1 MGLFQKYADLTIDE
15 VYQAYIDLDKRKFP
29 NEAINL
35 KTELN
40 TRQGEGEVPSER
52 YELFAQSVHAAPQ
65 LKSQAT
71 PVELPLEFSGRA
83 RDYFRIWI
91 VNLCLSLLTLGI
103 FSAWAKVRKK
113 RYFYSHTT
121 IAGTSFQYLGQPI
134 PILKGRLVAAAGFG
148 TYYIASHFVT
158 SLLPY
163 VMGAGLIAAPW
174 VLVGSAAFNAR
185 YSAFRNMTFQM
196 DATYWD
202 AMKVLYAWGLLPAF
216 VLGLIFSQFGHPV
229 LLGVATLVFT
239 VSFPWLICRIRKF
252 IFENTAYGGIKG
264 KFLATGGQFFKV
276 YFLSG
281 LVAAVIVVPVGILV
295 TLVFTSVKDIQMAT
309 YLFAIPSYVGYVLGF
324 AYVRAKGTNLV
335 WNHTRL
341 GPLTF
346 ESTLRFRDLFGLYM
360 TNAMGIIVSCGFLI
374 PWAVIRTM
382 RYRVDHMR
390 ITSEGELT
398 QFIGS
403 RKQSVAAIGGE
414 TVDLFDWD
422 LSL

>member
-1 MGLFQKYADLTIDE
+1 MGLFKRYADLTVDE
-15 VYQAYIDLDKRKFP
+15 VYQAYIDIDRQKYP
-29 NEAINL
+29 NEFIAL
-35 KTELN
+35 KSELN
-40 TRQGEGEVPSER
+40 ARKANGEEPSQR
-52 YELFAQSVHAAPQ
+52 YELFAQEVHAASRA
-65 LKSQAT
+65 KAD
-71 PVELPLEFSGRA
+71 PVALPLAFSGRA

-148 TYYIASHFVT
+148 TYYITSNFVT

-185 YSAFRNMTFQM
+185 YSAYRNMTFQM

-202 AMKVLYAWGLLPAF
+202 AAKVLYAWGILPVF
-216 VLGLIFSQFGHPV
+216 VLGFILSQFDHFI
-229 LLGVATLVFT
+229 LLGVATFVFT
-239 VSFPWLICRIRKF
+239 ISFPWLICRIRKF

-264 KFLATGGQFFKV
+264 QFTATGGQFFKI

-281 LVAAVIVVPVGILV
+281 LVAAVIVIPVGILV
-295 TLVFTSVKDIQMAT
+295 SFLFTSLKDLHLAT
-309 YLFAIPSYVGYVLGF
+309 YLFAIPSYVGYVLAF
-324 AYVRAKGTNLV
+324 AYVRAKSTNLV
-335 WNHTRL
+335 WRHTTL
-341 GPLTF
+341 GPLKF
-346 ESTLRFRDLFGLYM
+346 ESTLRFRDLFGLYL
-360 TNAMGIIVSCGFLI
+360 TNALGIIVSCGFLI

-382 RYRVDHMR
+382 KYRVEHMHVR
-390 ITSEGELT
+390 AEGELT
-398 QFIGS
+398 RFIGS
-403 RKQSVAAIGGE
+403 RRQSVAAVGGE